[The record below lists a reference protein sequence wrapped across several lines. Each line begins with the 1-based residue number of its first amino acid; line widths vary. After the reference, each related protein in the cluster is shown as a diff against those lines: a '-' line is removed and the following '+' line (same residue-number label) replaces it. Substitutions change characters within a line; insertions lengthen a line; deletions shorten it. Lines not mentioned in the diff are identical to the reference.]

1 MKKENKNR
9 QSNVMIAIDKVTNKS
24 NILKQW
30 KKEYDMEKKIIEKI
44 IEARKKKGITEKKL
58 AELIGVKQ
66 SEILKIEKR
75 LYSPSLEM
83 IISIATELELKL
95 FIE

>member
-1 MKKENKNR
+1 
-9 QSNVMIAIDKVTNKS
+9 
-24 NILKQW
+24 
-30 KKEYDMEKKIIEKI
+30 MEKKIIEKI

-75 LYSPSLEM
+75 LYSPPLEM